1 MTNSVASGTAETLDH
16 PARHRDVLRRDVGFK
31 ADAKQWL
38 FDNSQLFL
46 AFLRRFLPLLKVGP
60 ICVVTRY
67 DDVKEVFLADD
78 AFPVSYSAKLKVVTG
93 ETPFIFGME
102 DGPDYRRDI
111 TALRKG
117 VLDEDIPTRLAA
129 ATTRSAE
136 QHLDTSGRCIEVVDF
151 VRTVTF
157 EVLLDYFGV
166 PKPGNPQDDIQVWA
180 TRLFQYICYVG
191 KNADFDNEAKEYG
204 EKLRAH
210 VRQVIAARK
219 ASGEYSDDILGRSLR
234 RQAAGEAG
242 FSDEKICA
250 SLVGFIVAGLP
261 QPPAVLPKVL
271 EQLLRR
277 SNILAEAQR
286 AAEAHDEETLR
297 RYAWEAMRFDPLTP
311 ILPRNTKRERVLAAG
326 TLRAK
331 QIEPG
336 THVLFSFASA
346 MMDGR
351 RVPDPQRF
359 NPNRP
364 ISAYMLFGHGLHEC
378 FFKRVNDSLL
388 PLMLMS
394 LLRRGQVV
402 RAKGGK
408 GHLRKVDAFA
418 DRLVICFEERRPA
431 LHD

>member
-1 MTNSVASGTAETLDH
+1 MTNSVATGTAETVDH
-16 PARHRDVLRRDVGFK
+16 PVRHRDVLRRDVGFK
-31 ADAKQWL
+31 ADAKQWG
-38 FDNSQLFL
+38 FDNSQLIL
-46 AFLRRFLPLLKVGP
+46 GILRRFLPLLKLGR
-60 ICVVTRY
+60 ICIVTRY

-78 AFPVSYSAKLKVVTG
+78 AFPVSYSAKLTIVTG

-111 TALRKG
+111 AALRKV
-117 VLDEDIPTRLAA
+117 VLEDDIATRLAP
-129 ATTRSAE
+129 ATTSVAE
-136 QHLDTSGRCIEVVDF
+136 RVLSQSGHCIEVVDF

-166 PKPGNPQDDIQVWA
+166 PKPLNPQDDIQVWA
-180 TRLFQYICYVG
+180 SRLFQYICYVG
-191 KNADFDNEAKEYG
+191 KSAEFDNEAKVYG

-234 RQAAGEAG
+234 LQAAGEEG
-242 FSDEKICA
+242 FSDDKICA
-250 SLVGFIVAGLP
+250 ALVGFIVAGLP
-261 QPPAVLPKVL
+261 QPSAVLPKVV

-277 SNILAEAQR
+277 ANVLAEAQR

-311 ILPRNTKRERVLAAG
+311 ILPRNTKKERVLAAG

-331 QIEPG
+331 KIEPG

-346 MMDGR
+346 MMDRR

-378 FFKRVNDSLL
+378 FFKRVNESML
-388 PLMLMS
+388 PLILMS
-394 LLRRGQVV
+394 LLKRGPIV
-402 RAKGGK
+402 RASGSQGR
-408 GHLRKVDAFA
+408 LRKVDAFA

-431 LHD
+431 LHN